1 MSPHNLTN
9 LSMSNIYEI
18 SRELETFLAALPDT
32 GELSDEDMATYSE
45 LLEEK
50 DNKIKSTAYAYL
62 NLKAKLEGIKTEI
75 DRIGKLK
82 KSVELHMGRIEKLIT
97 FGMELENADNK
108 DFGDLKVYFTRSV
121 GTVVDDQEAVPE
133 EYIKSKV
140 VTSVD
145 LTAAK
150 EAIKNGETISGIHL
164 EERRNL
170 QIK

>member
-1 MSPHNLTN
+1 
-9 LSMSNIYEI
+9 MSNIYEI